1 MAKHGKRRRTSR
13 RQSFNSMQ
21 KGKSKTQAGGAGAA
35 ENVMAA
41 VGDGQTQFNNVM
53 MGSQTSNVIQPISQ
67 HVALPVPQSGGRR
80 SVHRRRNGKGR
91 TKKGGYWGAVLEQAI
106 VPLTLLGLQQKF
118 PGRRHNNRT
127 QRRR

>member
-1 MAKHGKRRRTSR
+1 MAKHGKRSGSRRTR
-13 RQSFNSMQ
+13 RGFMQ
-21 KGKSKTQAGGAGAA
+21 KGKSRTQAGGGAA

-41 VGDGQTQFNNVM
+41 VGNGQTQFNNVM
-53 MGSQTSNVIQPISQ
+53 SGSQTSNVIQPISQ
-67 HVALPVPQSGGRR
+67 HVALPVAQSGGRR

-118 PGRRHNNRT
+118 PGRRNNNRT